1 MNGVSECPL
10 APGNSR
16 TYSFNVT
23 QFGTSWYHAHYSSQ
37 YGDGTVGT
45 MIFDGPATSNYDED
59 LGVYPINEWYYQTA
73 FQMNAI
79 ASQNLQNKESVPPA
93 DNM

>member
-1 MNGVSECPL
+1 MYE
-10 APGNSR
+10 
-16 TYSFNVT
+16 YNVT

-45 MIFDGPATSNYDED
+45 MIFDGPATANYDED

-73 FQMNAI
+73 FQINAI
-79 ASQNLQNKESVPPA
+79 ASINLQNKDPVPPA
-93 DNM
+93 DNL